1 MTKEELQRKYFEF
14 QLLDQQLKQI
24 QEQTFLIQQQI
35 QELESLNANLDS
47 ISKTEKK
54 SEILSPLGAGV
65 FIKTE
70 LKENKE
76 VLMNIGAKTAVLK
89 TIPDAKKL
97 ITLQVNELKRIDM
110 QLNEQLQ
117 QGALRASALQ
127 EEVEA
132 LAREEKKN

>member
-1 MTKEELQRKYFEF
+1 MTKEDLQRKYFEF

-24 QEQTFLIQQQI
+24 QEQIFLIQQQI

-76 VLMNIGAKTAVLK
+76 VIMNIGAKTAVLK

-127 EEVEA
+127 EEVES

>member
-24 QEQTFLIQQQI
+24 QEQIFLIQQQI

-97 ITLQVNELKRIDM
+97 IALQVNELKRIDM

-127 EEVEA
+127 EEVEQ
-132 LAREEKKN
+132 LSKEKQN

>member
-24 QEQTFLIQQQI
+24 QEQIFLIQQQI
-35 QELESLNANLDS
+35 QELESLNANVDS
-47 ISKTEKK
+47 ISTTEKK

-97 ITLQVNELKRIDM
+97 IALQVNELKRIDM

-127 EEVEA
+127 EEVEQ
-132 LAREEKKN
+132 LSKEKQN